1 MLSFQNPL
9 AFLFLLLIPL
19 LYILRYFKI
28 FEQIK
33 FFAVLNDW
41 NGKSFEWSGKW
52 YNFLYVFSKV
62 LTILGCICV
71 IVAMADPV
79 IKIQEKVY
87 TSLGTDI
94 VFVVDTSP
102 SMAAQDMNGNNR
114 LAAAQSAIN
123 FLVSQHDGYRYGI
136 VVLGSEASV
145 LVPPTSDFTYF
156 KNRID
161 ELKIGYFGNGSAIGD
176 GIGTA
181 FCHLASS
188 KAPKKCIILL
198 TDGENNAGDIH
209 PETAANLAASNQI
222 ALYVV
227 GVGSKG
233 TVPIEYVDPLSG
245 KLYSG
250 YLNSN
255 FDSSSLKQIA
265 SIGNGLYYEVQTIEE
280 LNSALSVVV
289 KNENVQQNYTY
300 KSVNELLYKNV
311 LLLSFILFAITFVI
325 KKLLLREGFY

>member
-1 MLSFQNPL
+1 M
-9 AFLFLLLIPL
+9 
-19 LYILRYFKI
+19 
-28 FEQIK
+28 
-33 FFAVLNDW
+33 
-41 NGKSFEWSGKW
+41 
-52 YNFLYVFSKV
+52 
-62 LTILGCICV
+62 
-71 IVAMADPV
+71 
-79 IKIQEKVY
+79 
-87 TSLGTDI
+87 
-94 VFVVDTSP
+94 
-102 SMAAQDMNGNNR
+102 
-114 LAAAQSAIN
+114 
-123 FLVSQHDGYRYGI
+123 
-136 VVLGSEASV
+136 
-145 LVPPTSDFTYF
+145 
-156 KNRID
+156 
-161 ELKIGYFGNGSAIGD
+161 
-176 GIGTA
+176 
-181 FCHLASS
+181 
-188 KAPKKCIILL
+188 
-198 TDGENNAGDIH
+198 
-209 PETAANLAASNQI
+209 
-222 ALYVV
+222 